1 MRCCYATYS
10 PVPLKEQGI
19 QVHDWVFGDG
29 EAPPTHI
36 VDAWLNLIDERFG
49 NTTSDTTTTTP
60 ASSSTPACI
69 ATHCVAG
76 LGR

>member
-1 MRCCYATYS
+1 M
-10 PVPLKEQGI
+10 PLKEQGI

-36 VDAWLNLIDERFG
+36 VDAWLDLIDERFG
-49 NTTSDTTTTTP
+49 NTTSDTTTSP
-60 ASSSTPACI
+60 PSSSSSTTTTPACI